1 MYGRENEKYGKLFE
15 PIQVGKLTLKSR
27 IAFSPMVSCL
37 STATGEVTSDFVHY
51 MGMQGRSGAG
61 LITIGETTVDEEM
74 GNAFG
79 GELSVNKDAYIA
91 GLNLLTDEAH
101 RYGAKISIELCH
113 PGRGANPE
121 MNVEPF
127 VFAPTAIPTNGST
140 RYIREMDQHDID
152 AVIEKF
158 VTASKRLV
166 KAEFDMLMLHCAH
179 GNLLGAFLSPFTN
192 KRTDWYGGSLEN
204 RARFP
209 LEIMK
214 AIRQEVGD
222 EIAIEMRISGDERID
237 GGMRIEETKDFIN
250 MAQEYID
257 MVHVSQGLIMPLEA
271 AFNTMPPYYHPHCHN
286 IKYSE
291 AVKNDPRIKIP
302 VAVVGSIMQI
312 DESLEIIET
321 GKADIVAMARAFLA
335 DPELLNNAWT
345 GETYK
350 TRPCLRCFQY
360 CSGKCSL
367 GKALRC
373 VVNPVLGRESRY
385 AEIPL
390 AKKKKKVVVAG
401 GGPAGLEATRILLER
416 GHDVTLIEQCDRLGG
431 RIHDISGHPFKQDMR
446 NYLKWTVESVTASD
460 AKILLNTD
468 ATKENI
474 LAENPDALF
483 LAFGSDPITL
493 KFPGYDRPNVHSV
506 IDVDGGKVQ
515 IGQNDRVVVVG
526 GGLSGMECALA
537 LAMEGRS
544 DVTVL
549 DLIPEE
555 KFAADMVLITRMML
569 LDQLKQYKV
578 KLVGDK
584 IVRGITDEGVEVEG
598 VDWRYSVIPADS
610 VI

>member
-1 MYGRENEKYGKLFE
+1 
-15 PIQVGKLTLKSR
+15 
-27 IAFSPMVSCL
+27 
-37 STATGEVTSDFVHY
+37 
-51 MGMQGRSGAG
+51 
-61 LITIGETTVDEEM
+61 
-74 GNAFG
+74 
-79 GELSVNKDAYIA
+79 
-91 GLNLLTDEAH
+91 
-101 RYGAKISIELCH
+101 
-113 PGRGANPE
+113 
-121 MNVEPF
+121 
-127 VFAPTAIPTNGST
+127 
-140 RYIREMDQHDID
+140 MDQHDID
-152 AVIEKF
+152 SVIEKF
-158 VTASKRLV
+158 VVAAKRLV

-192 KRTDWYGGSLEN
+192 KRVDWYGGSLEN
-204 RARFP
+204 RSRFP

-222 EIAIEMRISGDERID
+222 KIAIEMRISGDERID

-291 AVKNDPRIKIP
+291 AVKNDPRINIP

-312 DESLEIIET
+312 DESLEIISS

-335 DPELLNNAWT
+335 GPDLLTNAWV
-345 GETYK
+345 GETEK

-360 CSGKCSL
+360 CSGKCSQ

-385 AEIPL
+385 AEIPF
-390 AKKKKKVVVAG
+390 AKKKKKVLVAG

-416 GHDVTLIEQCDRLGG
+416 GHDVTLIEREGRLGG
-431 RIHDISGHPFKQDMR
+431 RLHDISNHPFKQDMR
-446 NYLKWTVESVTASD
+446 NYLKWTVDSVASSD
-460 AKILLNTD
+460 AKIVLNTEL
-468 ATKENI
+468 TSEVI
-474 LAENPDALF
+474 EAEAPDTLF

-493 KFPGYDRPNVHSV
+493 KFPGYNRSNVHSV
-506 IDVDGGKVQ
+506 IDVDSGAVK
-515 IGQNDRVVVVG
+515 IGEKDRVVVVG

-549 DLIPEE
+549 DMIPVE
-555 KFAADMVLITRMML
+555 KFAGDMVLITRMML
-569 LDQLKQYKV
+569 LDQLKQYNV
-578 KLVGDK
+578 KLVGGK
-584 IVRGITDEGVEVEG
+584 IVRGVTDEGVEVEG
-598 VDWRYSVIPADS
+598 GDWRHTLIPADS
-610 VI
+610 VIMATGMKPRNENIEKLRYIVPETYIIGDVGGVKDLGNAIHGGFNRAVEV